1 MYREKLKWWEW
12 IVYPTIWFGGLAV
25 YGLTTEA
32 ATEIGG
38 FIGFLIFAV
47 ATSALII
54 VLKKTF
60 PK

>member
-1 MYREKLKWWEW
+1 MYRENIKWWER

-32 ATEIGG
+32 ATETGG
-38 FIGFLIFAV
+38 FLGFLIFAV
-47 ATSALII
+47 ATSVLITI
-54 VLKKTF
+54 LKKIF